1 MEFKTTSSSTKRPR
15 PNHNSAGYTLLELSF
30 GIGIGALVLTV
41 VVAMSMSTAI
51 NFACLAK
58 YSDLD
63 STGINAM
70 NQLSGDI
77 RQANGLTALSTN
89 SITLVTDSG
98 VPLTYSY
105 SSTNRA
111 LTRVQGGASNVI
123 LPECDSLTFL
133 GYQRTPIQGTFD
145 QYSANSTNTVK
156 VIFVTWSCSRSI
168 LGRKMT
174 TDSASVGHIVMRV
187 N

>member
-1 MEFKTTSSSTKRPR
+1 MEFKTTSSSTKRSR

-41 VVAMSMSTAI
+41 IVAMSMSTAI

-133 GYQRTPIQGTFD
+133 GYQRTPIHVTFD
-145 QYSANSTNTVK
+145 QYTANSTTTVK
-156 VIFVTWSCSRSI
+156 AIFATWSCSRPLLGTSLTTTPPSAAPTI
-168 LGRKMT
+168 L
-174 TDSASVGHIVMRV
+174 
-187 N
+187 

>member
-1 MEFKTTSSSTKRPR
+1 MAFKTISSSTKRPR
-15 PNHNSAGYTLLELSF
+15 HRADSAGYTVLELVF
-30 GIGIGALVLTV
+30 GMGIGALILTV

-70 NQLSGDI
+70 NQLSRDI
-77 RQANGLTALSTN
+77 REANGMTAISTN
-89 SITLVTDSG
+89 FITLVTDSG

-105 SSTNRA
+105 SSTNRT
-111 LTRVQGGASNVI
+111 LTRIQGANSKII
-123 LPECDSLTFL
+123 LPGCDSLKFL
-133 GYQRTPIQGTFD
+133 CYQRTPIKGTFD
-145 QYSANSTNTVK
+145 QYDFSSTNDAK

-174 TDSASVGHIVMRV
+174 TDSASVGHIVMRI